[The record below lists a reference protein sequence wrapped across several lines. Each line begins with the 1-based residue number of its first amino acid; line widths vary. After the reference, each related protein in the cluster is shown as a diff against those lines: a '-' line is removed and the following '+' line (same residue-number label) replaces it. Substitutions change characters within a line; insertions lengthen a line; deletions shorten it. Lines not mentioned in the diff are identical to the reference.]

1 MTRFRQLAILLT
13 TSLALS
19 GCALFQVG
27 TQQAK
32 LSARCE
38 IGGTVAV
45 QLADKKAGNTRAP
58 LIVALY
64 RHVDGT
70 PLERENWQVYDFSV
84 LSRTNQW
91 GFSAVAGDYA
101 VVAVQDLNSNLSYD
115 AGEPAYVPNAE
126 QSVHCAGRGE
136 EIVQNVVING
146 IPDVGE
152 ASVDF
157 FSMRIGEDQQQL
169 GQTFAAAP
177 LTAGQI
183 TTLDDPNFSRT
194 MATMGLWRPYDFIQR
209 ARMGIYFLQDYDPK
223 KIPVLFVHG
232 LSGTPTDFRN
242 LIGNLDTKRFQPWVV
257 FYPSGI
263 PLGLLSRRLAELM
276 HEVHLRYGFP
286 EAMVVSHS
294 MGTLVSRAM
303 LMHLHAISDDFVPL
317 FITVAGPWDG
327 VASAALGVRDA
338 PTPVWSWIDIAPR
351 SDFLDSLFYR
361 DDEAHTRVRLPPGV
375 RHYLLFSYL
384 PNQGGD
390 GTIALTS
397 QLRVEAQDDAT
408 ALVGV
413 EGSHVGVLSD
423 PRTLTVVHKLL
434 DDAATA
440 SAAHPERVAQQR

>member
-1 MTRFRQLAILLT
+1 MTRIHRLTILLT
-13 TSLALS
+13 ATLALS
-19 GCALFQVG
+19 GCVLFQVG
-27 TQQAK
+27 EQQAK

-38 IGGTVAV
+38 IAGTVKV
-45 QLADKKAGNTRAP
+45 QLASSSANNTHAP

-70 PLERENWQVYDFSV
+70 PLERSNWQVYDFSV
-84 LSRTNQW
+84 LSRTDEWRFN
-91 GFSAVAGDYA
+91 VAPGDYA

-115 AGEPAYVPNAE
+115 AGEPAYVPNVQ
-126 QSVHCAGRGE
+126 QSMHCAGRGE

-146 IPDVGE
+146 VPEGAE
-152 ASVDF
+152 TSVDF
-157 FSMRIGEDQQQL
+157 FSMRIGEDKQQI

-183 TTLDDPNFSRT
+183 TTLDDPDFSRE
-194 MATMGLWRPYDFIQR
+194 MASMGLWKPYDFIQR
-209 ARMGIYFLQDYDPK
+209 ARMGIYFLQDYDAK
-223 KIPVLFVHG
+223 KTPVLFVHG
-232 LSGTPTDFRN
+232 LSGTPTDFRK
-242 LIGNLDTKRFQPWVV
+242 LIGSLDNARFQPWVAY
-257 FYPSGI
+257 YPSGI
-263 PLGLLSRRLAELM
+263 PLGLLSKRLAELL
-276 HEVHLRYGFP
+276 HEVHLRYGFSQV
-286 EAMVVSHS
+286 MVVSHS

-303 LMHLHAISDDFVPL
+303 LMNLHDIGDDFVPL

-361 DDEAHTRVRLPPGV
+361 DDAAHTRARLPASTQ
-375 RHYLLFSYL
+375 HYLLFSYL
-384 PNQGGD
+384 PNQGSD

-397 QLRVEAQDDAT
+397 QLRVEAQDEAT

-434 DDAATA
+434 DSTTTAAATRN
-440 SAAHPERVAQQR
+440 ERVAQQR